1 MLVDNCIKAVGK
13 RKPQDKLP
21 WGVSKTTVHYLR
33 MAERLARRK
42 RLIDFAEES
51 ISS

>member
-1 MLVDNCIKAVGK
+1 MLVDNYKKAVGK
-13 RKPQDKLP
+13 RKPQDDLS
-21 WGVSKTTVHYLR
+21 WGVNKTTDHYLR